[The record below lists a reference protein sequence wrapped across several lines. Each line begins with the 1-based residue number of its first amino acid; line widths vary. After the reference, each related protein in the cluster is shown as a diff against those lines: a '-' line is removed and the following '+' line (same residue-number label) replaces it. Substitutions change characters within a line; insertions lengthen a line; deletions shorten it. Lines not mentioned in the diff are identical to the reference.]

1 MAGRKRT
8 ARETQAPDLQSLDQG
23 TEASAGDLAGQL
35 AGVQTQAMGAGVA
48 DRYAQMG
55 ARWLADPV
63 PTRLDA
69 GLVERLSRHG
79 FRSERLAE
87 VRIHRGLKAQEAADA
102 LGARAFAIGDADIY
116 FGRGEFDPSSRSGRA
131 VLAHELA
138 HVAPPGAADIG
149 AAGASFPGAI
159 GSFGAPILNERRQGD
174 DDPAREEAHE
184 RQARETEGRV
194 YALDDQAAAPQLAAA
209 PGGHGAAPAPPSPA
223 HAIDPQVLEQK
234 VLALIA
240 RFERGET
247 ERAGRS

>member
-1 MAGRKRT
+1 MAGRKKT
-8 ARETQAPDLQSLDQG
+8 PREMQAPDL
-23 TEASAGDLAGQL
+23 ASHEPGAEGGAGDLAAQL
-35 AGVQTQAMGAGVA
+35 ASVQTQAMGAGVA
-48 DRYAQMG
+48 DRYAQIG

-69 GLVERLSRHG
+69 GLVETLSRHG

-138 HVAPPGAADIG
+138 HVAPPGAADPG
-149 AAGASFPGAI
+149 AAGSAFAGAM
-159 GSFGAPILNERRQGD
+159 GGFGAPILNERRQGD

-194 YALDDQAAAPQLAAA
+194 YAQDDRAEAPQLAAA
-209 PGGHGAAPAPPSPA
+209 PGGHGTPQALHSPA

-247 ERAGRS
+247 ERAGKA